1 MGTIEIPKEI
11 PAETIV
17 LTSPVEG
24 MLTKARAYVIS
35 TVDQYTGAASQLKE
49 IKAKAKELEEKRT
62 GIVKPMNEAVKR
74 VNEFFKAP
82 LQFLTD
88 AEAAIKKSMI
98 TYDNEQARLLRE
110 QQAKLQ
116 EEARKEQVRIAELAE
131 KTAAQCEEKGDT
143 WSAAEIRES
152 VPVVSAPILADNKVK
167 VAGISTRTTWSGEVT
182 DKMAL
187 IKAVAEGNAPATLLE
202 VNMPALNQMARA
214 LKGEMI
220 YPGTKAVATQN
231 IAA

>member
-1 MGTIEIPKEI
+1 
-11 PAETIV
+11 
-17 LTSPVEG
+17 
-24 MLTKARAYVIS
+24 
-35 TVDQYTGAASQLKE
+35 
-49 IKAKAKELEEKRT
+49 
-62 GIVKPMNEAVKR
+62 MNEAVKR

-98 TYDNEQARLLRE
+98 TYDNEQARILRD

-116 EEARKEQVRIAELAE
+116 EEARKEQARLAELAE

-143 WSAAEIRES
+143 WTAAEIREN
-152 VPVVSAPILADNKVK
+152 VPVVSAPVLANTKVK

-187 IKAVAEGNAPATLLE
+187 IKAVAEGRAPATLLD

-214 LKGEMI
+214 LKGEMS